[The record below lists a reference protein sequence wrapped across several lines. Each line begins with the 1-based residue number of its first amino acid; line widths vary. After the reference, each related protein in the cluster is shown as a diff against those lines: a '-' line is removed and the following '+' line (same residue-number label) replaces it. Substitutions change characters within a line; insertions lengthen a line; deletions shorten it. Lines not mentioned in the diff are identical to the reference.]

1 MDETDGRLLTELQ
14 RDGRATATELASR
27 LGLPRSTV
35 QERMRRLQANG
46 VVLGY
51 RAVVDAAKL
60 GRPTFAYILATFQA
74 GSGAQHRKVVQD
86 LLRIDGIERV
96 DMISGEWDVILR
108 VRGASLEAIGAMV
121 VDKLR
126 TIPAIARTLTL
137 PSFFGADSPP
147 AAPLPPAPS
156 PAGRRR

>member
-1 MDETDGRLLTELQ
+1 MDDIDGQLLKELV
-14 RDGRATATELASR
+14 RDGRATATKLAR
-27 LGLPRSTV
+27 LLDVPRSTV
-35 QERMRRLQANG
+35 QERMRRLQAQG
-46 VVLGY
+46 VVRGY
-51 RAVVDAAKL
+51 RAVLDHAKL

-86 LLRIDGIERV
+86 LLRIEGVERV
-96 DMISGEWDVILR
+96 DMISGEWDIILR

-137 PSFFGADSPP
+137 PSFHGVEQAT
-147 AAPLPPAPS
+147 
-156 PAGRRR
+156 